1 VSDIRPARYAE
12 IDDLSALCFR
22 SKAHWGYDAVFMA
35 RCRASLRVSPA
46 AVRHGR
52 AFVATDGAD
61 RPLGVAQIDPV
72 EADIDLGLLFV
83 DPPAMRL
90 GVGRQLLRHAMEAAA
105 RAGATRMTVLADP
118 YAAPFYELMGARFVS
133 MAPSDAVPG
142 RLLPLY
148 HLDLR

>member
-1 VSDIRPARYAE
+1 VSDIRPARHAE

-22 SKAHWGYDAVFMA
+22 SKAHWGYDAAFMA

-46 AVRHGR
+46 AVRDGR
-52 AFVATDGAD
+52 AFVAIDAAD

-72 EADIDLGLLFV
+72 EEDIDLGLLFV
-83 DPPAMRL
+83 DPLAMRL
-90 GVGRQLLRHAMEAAA
+90 GVGRQLLRHAMDAAA

-118 YAAPFYELMGARFVS
+118 YAAPFYERMGARFVN

-142 RLLPLY
+142 RLLPFY